1 MKKNI
6 SIFVG
11 SLLLGAGL
19 YFFLLVHDISAGGVS
34 GLSLVFSNL
43 FNVDLGIINFILNAL
58 VLVLGG
64 IFVSVDFAKKSL
76 LSAVTVSIE
85 ILLFERF
92 LPGFS
97 LSSDALLNTL
107 CGPIV
112 LAAGLGL
119 IFYNGGSSGGTDV
132 IATII
137 NKYTSV
143 PIHISLFFADFTVV
157 VLSAFVIGIEKS
169 MYATL
174 AIIIQ
179 SIALDNA
186 IQGLGRKIA
195 VYVISDKYEEIN
207 EILIKKHN
215 RGVTLLHAEGGYT
228 GREKKLILTVSTF
241 RRYPLIKED
250 ILKVDDRAF
259 IFTNSISE
267 VLGEGFTL
275 KQLN

>member
-11 SLLLGAGL
+11 SLVLGAGL

-34 GLSLVFSNL
+34 GLSLVASYL
-43 FNVDLGIINFILNAL
+43 FNIDLGLINFILNAV
-58 VLVLGG
+58 VLILGA

-76 LSAVTVSIE
+76 LSATVVSVE
-85 ILLFERF
+85 IIILEKLF
-92 LPGFS
+92 PGAS
-97 LSSDALLNTL
+97 LSNDALLNTL

-112 LAAGLGL
+112 VAIGLGI

-132 IATII
+132 LATMLT
-137 NKYTSV
+137 KYTGI
-143 PIHISLFFADFTVV
+143 PLHISLFFAEFIVV
-157 VLSAFVIGIEKS
+157 VLSAFVIGLEKS
-169 MYATL
+169 LYATL

-179 SIALDNA
+179 SLAVDNV

-195 VYVISDKYEEIN
+195 IYVISDKYEEIN
-207 EILIKKHN
+207 DILIRKYN

-228 GREKKLILTVSTF
+228 GRNKKLILTVSTF

-259 IFTNSISE
+259 IFTNTISE
-267 VLGEGFTL
+267 VLGEGFTIN
-275 KQLN
+275 QLN